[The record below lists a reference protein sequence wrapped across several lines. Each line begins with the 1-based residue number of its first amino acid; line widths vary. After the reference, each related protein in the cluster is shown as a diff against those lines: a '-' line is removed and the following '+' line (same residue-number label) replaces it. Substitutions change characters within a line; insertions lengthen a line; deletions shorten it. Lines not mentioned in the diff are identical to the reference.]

1 MRRIFVPLA
10 LIEIGDKMHTVH
22 ADGSFTVD
30 EKQDGQTTEQHI
42 AGVEYIKD
50 VLRRGQK
57 IMPVLLL
64 EKDDGTYQQLD
75 GFKRL
80 IAQRDLQYKY
90 IEAFACSPKEYEGA
104 VFVDYAGGKMRAW
117 HGGQEKEQYGLF
129 EGGERENFKYD
140 ETKFLFK
147 SADGAG
153 LRIEVSECIH
163 VHWGAAGK
171 YRLALGRKDFEALAE
186 AISKIP

>member
-1 MRRIFVPLA
+1 MPLA
-10 LIEIGDKMHTVH
+10 LVEIGDKMHTIH
-22 ADGSFTVD
+22 PDGSFTVD
-30 EKQDGQTTEQHI
+30 EKQDGQNTQQHI
-42 AGVEYIKD
+42 DGIAYITGV
-50 VLRRGQK
+50 LQRGQK
-57 IMPVLLL
+57 IMPVLLR
-64 EKDDGTYQQLD
+64 ENDDGTYSQLD

-80 IAQRDLQYKY
+80 MAQRGLGYKY
-90 IEAFACSPKEYEGA
+90 VEAFCVTPKEYEGA
-104 VFVDYAGGKMRAW
+104 VFFDYGNGKMRAW

-147 SADGAG
+147 SPDGAG

-186 AISKIP
+186 AVSKIE